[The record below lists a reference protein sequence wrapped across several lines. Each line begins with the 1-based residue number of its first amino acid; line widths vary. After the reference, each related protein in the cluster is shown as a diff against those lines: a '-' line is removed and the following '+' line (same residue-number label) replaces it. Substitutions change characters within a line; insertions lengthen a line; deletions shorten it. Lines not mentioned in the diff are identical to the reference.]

1 MRNIKNKNVWK
12 YEKYS
17 IMKIWKYKNIQIS
30 IYTNMHVEKC
40 NYGKCKRVLQAC
52 VHYFHQIFIFSPS
65 DSPLKTMKIGF
76 YFI

>member
-1 MRNIKNKNVWK
+1 
-12 YEKYS
+12 
-17 IMKIWKYKNIQIS
+17 
-30 IYTNMHVEKC
+30 MHVEKC
-40 NYGKCKRVLQAC
+40 NYGKCERVLQAC